1 MRCGF
6 ASPETVASFLRG
18 SYMPRR
24 EPLSPSERVLRA
36 RAAAHAKHARHDAKA
51 AMDKARAAFLAAFE
65 RQADPK
71 GELPAAERERR
82 AQQLRSAYFARLA
95 LASAKARR
103 ARRPAAK
110 GGDGTRRRTPVRKR
124 AERV

>member
-1 MRCGF
+1 
-6 ASPETVASFLRG
+6 
-18 SYMPRR
+18 
-24 EPLSPSERVLRA
+24 
-36 RAAAHAKHARHDAKA
+36 
-51 AMDKARAAFLAAFE
+51 MDKARAAFLAAFE

-110 GGDGTRRRTPVRKR
+110 GREVTGPAGVLR
-124 AERV
+124 